1 MSIKQKLSRIKISLK
16 EERIV
21 TEVDDNRLLQKA
33 KVCNL
38 EIVLSGRTCFNMNF
52 VFPQTKIGVNLLT
65 QVALWQSQEK
75 DTFCLIKL
83 SAEKLKLF

>member
-1 MSIKQKLSRIKISLK
+1 MNPKKKSPVLSIKQKLSRIKIILK

-52 VFPQTKIGVNLLT
+52 IFAPK
-65 QVALWQSQEK
+65 K
-75 DTFCLIKL
+75 
-83 SAEKLKLF
+83 